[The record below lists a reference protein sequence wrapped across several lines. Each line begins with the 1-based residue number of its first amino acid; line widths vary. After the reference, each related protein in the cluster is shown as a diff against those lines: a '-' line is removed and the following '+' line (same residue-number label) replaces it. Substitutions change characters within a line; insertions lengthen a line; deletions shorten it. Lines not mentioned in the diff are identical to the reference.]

1 MVRKISI
8 KHKINKKCKSLRK
21 HKGKFYGGMP
31 NYCGDKSLFQRVL
44 YVEQIENWKP
54 LSCSRF
60 DAKNCG
66 PTALKFI
73 FPNIN
78 QSQIQDLSVDVET
91 TGITLERFN
100 QHLFEQIIHLDV
112 TTTKLPI
119 VLPDILFFFKTYLLP
134 GYISVIGLESVEIM
148 NHITT
153 IAKDLNDNII
163 LFDGQSNMAYVNND
177 LIDYMKKYNFIY
189 LWCSKHKYKHIID
202 LSSNQSSKKMR
213 IENE

>member
-1 MVRKISI
+1 M
-8 KHKINKKCKSLRK
+8 
-21 HKGKFYGGMP
+21 
-31 NYCGDKSLFQRVL
+31 
-44 YVEQIENWKP
+44 
-54 LSCSRF
+54 
-60 DAKNCG
+60 
-66 PTALKFI
+66 
-73 FPNIN
+73 
-78 QSQIQDLSVDVET
+78 
-91 TGITLERFN
+91 
-100 QHLFEQIIHLDV
+100 FEQIIHLDV

-119 VLPDILFFFKTYLLP
+119 VLPDILVFFKTYLLP

>member
-8 KHKINKKCKSLRK
+8 NHKINKKCKSLRK
-21 HKGKFYGGMP
+21 YKSKFYGGMP
-31 NYCGDKSLFQRVL
+31 NYCGNKSLFQRVL
-44 YVEQIENWKP
+44 YKEQIENWKP
-54 LSCSRF
+54 LLCSRF
-60 DAKNCG
+60 NAKNCG

-73 FPNIN
+73 FPNMN
-78 QSQIQDLSVDVET
+78 PSHIQDLSVDVET

-100 QHLFEQIIHLDV
+100 QFLFEQIIHLDV

-119 VLPDILFFFKTYLLP
+119 VLPDILIFLKTNLLP

-163 LFDGQSNMAYVNND
+163 LFDGQSNMMYVNND
-177 LIDYMKKYNFIY
+177 VFDYLKIYNIIY
-189 LWCSKHKYKHIID
+189 VWCSKHKYKHTTD
-202 LSSNQSSKKMR
+202 FSSNQSTKKMR
-213 IENE
+213 IEN